1 MISAM
6 RILGKTKEVAPIA
19 QPREADMTPHT
30 LHPCDCHTG
39 VKLLGG
45 PRRVKGKALGAGLLL
60 LAAGLAAC
68 AEKGFVPE
76 SPHAAGPILQEVPG
90 LIVAIESDAWNG
102 RPSGL
107 ADTVLPLLVT
117 LRNTGARTVA
127 VARQDFALLDQ
138 ANRQYLPIP
147 PGDVVAMYGGGG
159 GSGTAV
165 YPSIGFG
172 GSSRGGS
179 FVGGGLGLSF
189 GSWGSDIRDIVP
201 LALADGPIQAGAE
214 VRGFLYFPRP
224 APDNQAVRLV
234 AMFRDLPGTPQLEF
248 RFHRA
253 E

>member
-6 RILGKTKEVAPIA
+6 RTLGKANEVARMA
-19 QPREADMTPHT
+19 QPREVDMTPHT
-30 LHPCDCHTG
+30 VRPCDFRTG
-39 VKLLGG
+39 ATLLGG
-45 PRRVKGKALGAGLLL
+45 RRRVKGKALAAGLLW

-68 AEKGFVPE
+68 ADKPFVPE

-90 LIVAIESDAWNG
+90 LLVAVESDAWRG

-107 ADTVLPLLVT
+107 PDTVLPLLVT
-117 LRNTGARTVA
+117 LRNAGTRPVA
-127 VARQDFALLDQ
+127 VARQDFALLDH

-147 PGDVVAMYGGGG
+147 PGDVAAMYGGGG

-165 YPSIGFG
+165 YPSIGIG

-189 GSWGSDIRDIVP
+189 GSWGSEIRDIVP
-201 LALADGPIQAGAE
+201 LALPEGPIQAGAE

-224 APDNQAVRLV
+224 APDVPEVRLV
-234 AMFRDLPGTPQLEF
+234 AALRDLPGAPQLEF
-248 RFHRA
+248 RFRRA
-253 E
+253 Q